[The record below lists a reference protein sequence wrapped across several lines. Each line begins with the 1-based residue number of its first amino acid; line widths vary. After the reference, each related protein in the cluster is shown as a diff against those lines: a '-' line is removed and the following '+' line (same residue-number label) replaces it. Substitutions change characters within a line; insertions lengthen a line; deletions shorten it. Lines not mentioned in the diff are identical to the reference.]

1 MSNAVDLESF
11 REEIIDGEVY
21 YMSPSANPRHGRV
34 IGNIYFVF
42 KSYLKGK
49 KCQVFTDTID
59 VYLDD
64 EKKDK
69 LIPDVSVLCD
79 ETKFADKGYEG
90 IPSLVVEVIS
100 PTSIKR
106 DRKIKFNMYEKYKVN
121 EYWIVDP
128 VNKVIEQYIL
138 IDGKYS
144 LEGTYVKLE
153 NSDKER
159 LTEEEKMK
167 FQTSFKTSIFSELLI
182 EIEDIFE

>member
-1 MSNAVDLESF
+1 
-11 REEIIDGEVY
+11 
-21 YMSPSANPRHGRV
+21 
-34 IGNIYFVF
+34 
-42 KSYLKGK
+42 
-49 KCQVFTDTID
+49 
-59 VYLDD
+59 
-64 EKKDK
+64 
-69 LIPDVSVLCD
+69 
-79 ETKFADKGYEG
+79 
-90 IPSLVVEVIS
+90 
-100 PTSIKR
+100 
-106 DRKIKFNMYEKYKVN
+106 MYEKYKVN